1 MSWKELGQRASENFE
16 IMCKT
21 ELLQEDKPVRLLHDD
36 IPLAMKDLNV
46 AKVYDFDFKYGHKS
60 TLDFHQ
66 DLAAIDLS
74 MMQSPKPTRRR
85 RIKRR
90 KYPKFSFVPSLEDIK
105 ENELFETSSDDEKK
119 DLAAIHRE
127 RALSCGMSVKEE
139 GRRHRHKRHSR
150 ATSGK
155 V

>member
-1 MSWKELGQRASENFE
+1 
-16 IMCKT
+16 MCKT
-21 ELLQEDKPVRLLHDD
+21 ETIQENGPVRLILHDAD
-36 IPLAMKDLNV
+36 KPLTMKELNV
-46 AKVYDFDFKYGHKS
+46 AKIYDFDFKYGQKS
-60 TLDFHQ
+60 ALDFHQ

-74 MMQSPKPTRRR
+74 MMQSPKVTRRR

-90 KYPKFSFVPSLEDIK
+90 KYPRFGFVPSLEDIK
-105 ENELFETSSDDEKK
+105 ENELFETSSEEDEKK

-139 GRRHRHKRHSR
+139 VRRHRHKRHSR
-150 ATSGK
+150 SGR